1 MEVVVKRSAL
11 FNLLKNRLNED
22 GQARSEMFL
31 QPKNMED
38 FGEEDSPIE
47 ASPQM
52 ALQLSEEEPPVSDPE
67 YVPGSIRELELAS
80 MVIMK
85 EVPGSQIEFVYR
97 FLHKLLDMALDREEE
112 AQGQGT
118 SNIVTES
125 RDYYM
130 KRAADRV
137 RQGEDATDIA
147 QDMIDMYDEF
157 EGMDSFELGQQI
169 EDMTYS
175 SMGFDMSEP
184 EPEPAAAAI
193 QKPTPVVKR
202 RPKRMVVR
210 SGGRAEELKP
220 TSAIVQSDLDFDEDD
235 LESLEKI
242 DITNMSDEDAVKA
255 TAVQIARGLSMLALA
270 IEPLETLAVSID
282 SNNDLSLD
290 QKAAAKAKI
299 PHRKLGIDNY
309 KTLFMFN
316 YDSSS
321 RKHADMFRDSANSG
335 KFESEIARQIKI
347 AMDHGPS
354 FLSAPTP
361 QYREYEY
368 EEDDTLPDV
377 SDSAST
383 PEDLPF
389 SARRLYD
396 ASTNKQQFINGFNA
410 GADHAAAEDGSTPDL
425 SSEHPD
431 YVSGF
436 GFGYED
442 IAGEK
447 LPVNEA
453 IRKVRKRYETPE
465 SEAQR
470 SLYRDKL
477 REFKAFNANIA
488 ALQKKL
494 GTSLDETIKKISVE
508 VVKIMQEKIANLE
521 YGDEKEKTN
530 QALSNTFARLVSYFD
545 QSKGVGQKHLETT
558 KPYQANNSMNF
569 YKNVKEEYREDII
582 HDFLELL
589 AKKYLKGDVYKIASG
604 RKDPNDP
611 SGRRKEYYTKPADE
625 FRKLAEEYANE
636 QIDAGLEKQKA
647 VSSSLED
654 TEDNFGSDGDPEVE
668 LDLAYSLA
676 TKENATQEE
685 EEKVIS
691 GFWKKYAA
699 EFGFSGASGMRQWF
713 IKKPNR
719 LFMMMVESFKGNR
732 VLAEIHNKTLLTV
745 LKIVADQLP
754 DIIHSKVI
762 NGKMVVDYDN
772 HDPEK
777 EMENYA
783 GSDIDDIQNL
793 PAGYEEVF
801 ERFVMK
807 ESLKE
812 IQQAMQALKSN
823 RGMLLSDIKVNSG
836 GKEVSFVS
844 TPGGKIVINLN
855 ALIYDKFLVKFD
867 KDYTDFVSDKL
878 LNDKTVQRE
887 MENVLGTEPKI
898 TPKIAKSLAEYF
910 TGKKEKPVLVI
921 VKERDEEDGEIYE
934 RHEFKK
940 NEKGEYPNKGG
951 AAKLLEQGID
961 GETFN
966 YLFNKV
972 SDHLKNTAL
981 QSFKP
986 TYAFEKEKKADILTN
1001 YKTTVV
1007 DKMLE
1012 NFEDKG
1018 VRDQIHNAVKELVS
1032 FYR

>member
-1 MEVVVKRSAL
+1 MEVVVKKSAL

-22 GQARSEMFL
+22 GQARSDIFL

-38 FGEEDSPIE
+38 FGEESSPIE
-47 ASPQM
+47 ATPHM

-67 YVPGSIRELELAS
+67 YVPGSTRELELAS
-80 MVIMK
+80 MVIMR
-85 EVPGSQIEFVYR
+85 EVPGNQIEFVYR

-112 AQGQGT
+112 EQGLGT
-118 SNIVTES
+118 TNVMTES
-125 RDYYM
+125 RDFYM
-130 KRAADRV
+130 NKAVDRV
-137 RQGEDATDIA
+137 KQGEDATDIA

-169 EDMTYS
+169 EDMAYS
-175 SMGFDMSEP
+175 SMGFNMSDAEP
-184 EPEPAAAAI
+184 EPEPVAA
-193 QKPTPVVKR
+193 PPPPVVKR

-210 SGGRAEELKP
+210 AGGRAEEFKP
-220 TSAIVQSDLDFDEDD
+220 TSPVVQTDLDFDEDD
-235 LESLEKI
+235 LESLERI
-242 DITNMSDEDAVKA
+242 DITDMSDADAIKA
-255 TAVQIARGLSMLALA
+255 TAIQITHGLGMLAMAIQPLEAAAAA
-270 IEPLETLAVSID
+270 IEKNKAMSQNQKD
-282 SNNDLSLD
+282 AALS
-290 QKAAAKAKI
+290 KI
-299 PHRKLGIDNY
+299 PHRRLGIDNY

-321 RKHADMFRDSANSG
+321 RKHADMFSDSDAF
-335 KFESEIARQIKI
+335 KTEMAKQIKI
-347 AMDHGPS
+347 AMEHGPS
-354 FLSAPTP
+354 FLTPPTP
-361 QYREYEY
+361 EYTEYEY

-377 SDSAST
+377 TDSSST
-383 PEDLPF
+383 VDDLPF
-389 SARRLYD
+389 DARSLY
-396 ASTNKQQFINGFNA
+396 STAADKQQFLNGFNA
-410 GADHAAAEDGSTPDL
+410 GADHAAAEDGTSPDL
-425 SSEHPD
+425 SNAHPD

-436 GFGYED
+436 EFGYED

-447 LPVNEA
+447 LAINEA
-453 IRKVRKRYETPE
+453 VRTVRSRYETPE
-465 SEAQR
+465 SEAKK
-470 SLYRDKL
+470 SLYRDRL
-477 REFKAFNANIA
+477 RNFKAFNANIA

-494 GTSLDETIKKISVE
+494 GTSLDETIEKIAAE

-521 YGDEKEKTN
+521 YGDEKEKID
-530 QALSNTFARLVSYFD
+530 QALTNTFARLVSYFE

-611 SGRRKEYYTKPADE
+611 TGRRKEYYIKPADE

-636 QIDAGLEKQKA
+636 QIDAGLKKQEA
-647 VSSSLED
+647 VSVAPED
-654 TEDNFGSDGDPEVE
+654 VEDDFGLDGDSEVE
-668 LDLAYSLA
+668 LDLAYSLM
-676 TKENATQEE
+676 TKENTTPEE
-685 EEKVIS
+685 EEKEIS

-732 VLAEIHNKTLLTV
+732 VLADIHNKTLITV

-754 DIIHSKVI
+754 DIIHTKVI
-762 NGKMVVDYDN
+762 NGKAVVDYDN

-777 EMENYA
+777 EMEAYS
-783 GSDIDDIQNL
+783 GKEIDDTQNL

-807 ESLKE
+807 ESLEE
-812 IQQAMQALKSN
+812 IQQAMQTLKSN

-836 GKEVSFVS
+836 GKETSFLS

-898 TPKIAKSLAEYF
+898 NAKIAKSLAEYF
-910 TGKKEKPVLVI
+910 TGKKEKPILVV
-921 VKERDEEDGEIYE
+921 VKEKDEEDGEMYE
-934 RHEFKK
+934 RHVFKK

-986 TYAFEKEKKADILTN
+986 THAFEKEKKADILTN
-1001 YKTTVV
+1001 YKTSVV